1 MIKLPGYLILKR
13 RGIKLTSITKN
24 MIQKAGMIFFIVV
37 FGICNSVSQCP
48 SISFNLTNYNTC
60 CYSVQLDNTSECTP
74 QLTMLLDIG
83 QFSSWT
89 VDAANGFSANLITQ
103 NELLISHSSGS
114 LPIGL
119 STPIEFC
126 TDGPSPP
133 TLSMLYDF
141 VCGIGESCSANIPLI
156 ACSTPDSC
164 NAVFEFVINNNCGL
178 FQFNDFS
185 IGQLPLTYLWNF
197 DDPNSGVAN
206 TSTFQNPAHQFSEL
220 CRNYNVCLTITGA
233 DNCTHTICLEIVVF
247 ELEPPVITCPVD
259 ILLNCSDG
267 ISPDDTG
274 YATATDN
281 CELNPQITFSDDEA
295 GSFPCEYEIIRSWS
309 VTDQCGHESMCEQL
323 ITVLDDVPPVIT
335 CPNDL
340 TVNASLIDS
349 CNSIVNSLQLTSV
362 NDACSN
368 VQISYQVNGAT
379 SAQGQQNVS
388 GLVFNVGV
396 STVTYTVTDECGNS
410 SSCSFD
416 VTVICESGC
425 SGNLVQNSGFSDGI
439 VGGTMPIGKVTD
451 WKKGYGNPLVVNA
464 FGCEDNG
471 YIQLSGN
478 KISGDAIVQELVT
491 PIKKGQVYEM
501 SICVRAKQGSIPYVK
516 IRAMAFNGSLPSIG
530 NHPLP
535 SSDHAIIDVSG
546 RIAACNDW
554 TTFVFHRW
562 HAPQDFDNLVVS
574 VENSEH
580 FALNLMSVAEVDNIC
595 FYPVNDSIPCY
606 LVQFDSLGNL
616 TSPLGE
622 IDTTCLVLEDS
633 VDIFMG
639 NVNDI
644 YAYCDPAPNNMDT
657 WYEFCLDSCESI
669 GGEIP
674 IELDNFIQ
682 NDSMDQLFQ
691 DSLGVSVA
699 EFQSDIN
706 NFIDSLELVNPGVDL
721 INDMN
726 SLGPILFDCR
736 SLPPQ
741 GSPPDDTLSPFKGR
755 DIIFVHGLRMGPILE
770 RLHQSTPGSQS
781 VWPDDRPEFY
791 SGYWKSGAY
800 KTWNHH
806 TEKYLKT
813 TVDTNTFNVNRTGS
827 YSNRY
832 IVVSH
837 PATQS
842 FIYGAHSIL
851 EQIAN
856 AMIGGV
862 GVINCNLLETRP
874 ANTFGHNGFI
884 MISHSD
890 GAPLTDIVLTTSDLS
905 RYPPLNMTLGDLSFI
920 ADRCELHVGLQGAF
934 GGSDYAS
941 ALLMAASTGLQ
952 YVKPIAEEF
961 LGGPI
966 TSSSAFLFT
975 SELLDMAITRQLWAP
990 VLDNVPVCVLTI
1002 AGGHPTD
1009 YGEEIGAK
1017 HTRWKSILSKNGI
1030 HQGFDDGVLSIE
1042 SQSANP
1048 DPRLVNPNVF
1058 LPYPGIL
1065 GSITLNEKLFD
1076 MGIPKER
1083 AIRYYMDQK
1092 VDLITK
1098 GDPTKLPFAS
1108 AGSVPWISPTG
1119 MVQPVKAYFKDVP
1132 GFDALKRYKNHYSF
1146 LQSTSDHYQGS
1157 RGQYENYPNYE
1168 QTYDAGSNNGEESR
1182 VVTSSDVYTKCGVN
1196 ASRLK
1201 QVEYV
1206 RGKSITFGFK
1216 LFGKRYRYTRW
1227 IWKRKYHVLENHGT
1241 WNQLDYLYYSVFK

>member
-1 MIKLPGYLILKR
+1 MMKSKYSIER
-13 RGIKLTSITKN
+13 RNEAS
-24 MIQKAGMIFFIVV
+24 FFISIIPIKHVIIMFITISFEV
-37 FGICNSVSQCP
+37 NNSYAQCP
-48 SISFNLTNYNTC
+48 SINFNLVNFNTC
-60 CYSVQLDNTSECTP
+60 CYSVELDNGSECTP
-74 QLTMLLDIG
+74 QLTFILDVGEFIDLV
-83 QFSSWT
+83 
-89 VDAANGFSANLITQ
+89 VDVPNGFTGTLINP
-103 NELLISHSSGS
+103 NEILVTHSSGII
-114 LPIGL
+114 PVGL
-119 STPIEFC
+119 NTPIQFC
-126 TDGPSPP
+126 IEGSGSPII
-133 TLSMLYDF
+133 TMNYDF
-141 VCGIGESCSANIPLI
+141 ICGPGEACFAEFPIV
-156 ACSTPDSC
+156 ACSPIDIC
-164 NAVFEFVINNNCGL
+164 NAVFESSIVNNCGL
-178 FQFNDFS
+178 FQFSDFS
-185 IGQLPLTYLWNF
+185 TGQQPLSYSWTF
-197 DDPNSGVAN
+197 GDPNSGVAN
-206 TSTFQNPAHQFSEL
+206 TSVLPNPSHQFSAL
-220 CRNYNVCLTITGA
+220 CQNYNVCLTITTA
-233 DNCTHTICLEIVVF
+233 DNCTKTVCTLVDVLEI
-247 ELEPPVITCPVD
+247 EAPLITCPADV
-259 ILLNCSDG
+259 LVSCESDT
-267 ISPDDTG
+267 SPELTGTPTAFDDC
-274 YATATDN
+274 D
-281 CELNPQITFSDDEA
+281 PSPSITYTEIEVGF
-295 GSFPCEYEIIRSWS
+295 FPCDYTIIRTWNAI
-309 VTDQCGHESMCEQL
+309 DQCNNESTCEQI
-323 ITVLDDVPPVIT
+323 ITVKDNIPPVIT
-335 CPNDL
+335 CPNNII
-340 TVNASLIDS
+340 VNASNLDS
-349 CNSIVNSLQLTSV
+349 CNAIVNNIQLLSA
-362 NDACSN
+362 NDNCSG
-368 VQISYQVNGAT
+368 VQISYLVSGAT
-379 SAQGQQNVS
+379 TAQGQQNAS
-388 GLVFNVGV
+388 GQSFNIGV
-396 STVTYTVTDECGNS
+396 STVTYIVIDECGNS
-410 SSCSFD
+410 SSCSFN
-416 VTVICESGC
+416 VTVLCESGC
-425 SGNLVQNSGFSDGI
+425 SGNLVQNAGFSDGI
-439 VGGTMPIGKVTD
+439 VGGTMPLGKVTD
-451 WKKGYGNPLVVNA
+451 WKKGYGNPVVVNA
-464 FGCEDNG
+464 LGCEDNG
-471 YIQLSGN
+471 FIQLTGN
-478 KISGDAIVQELVT
+478 KNSGDAIVQELVT
-491 PIKKGQVYEM
+491 PIMKGQVYEM
-501 SICVRAKQGSIPYVK
+501 SICLRVKHGSPVPYVK
-516 IRAMAFNGSLPSIG
+516 IRTMAFNGTLPGTG

-535 SSDHAIIDVSG
+535 YSDLAIINVSG
-546 RIAACNDW
+546 RIAACDDW

-562 HAPQDFDNLVVS
+562 TAPQDFDNILIS
-574 VENSEH
+574 VENSEPIS
-580 FALNLMSVAEVDNIC
+580 LNLMSVAEVDNIC
-595 FYPVNDSIPCY
+595 FYAVNDSIPCY
-606 LVQFDSLGNL
+606 LVQYDSLGYPTVPFGKL
-616 TSPLGE
+616 
-622 IDTTCLVLEDS
+622 DTICLVLEDS

-699 EFQSDIN
+699 EFQSDLN
-706 NFIDSLELVNPGVDL
+706 NFLDSLELVTPGVDL

-770 RLHQSTPGSQS
+770 RLHQSTLGSQS
-781 VWPDDRPEFY
+781 VWPDDRQEFY

-827 YSNRY
+827 FSNRY

-862 GVINCNLLETRP
+862 GVINCNALETRP

-884 MISHSD
+884 IISHSD

-905 RYPPLNMTLGDLSFI
+905 RFPPLNMTLGDLSFI

-941 ALLMAASTGLQ
+941 ALLMAATTGLQ
-952 YVKPIAEEF
+952 YIKPLAEEF

-966 TSSSAFLFT
+966 TSSSGFLFT

-1009 YGEEIGAK
+1009 FGEEIGAK

-1042 SQSANP
+1042 SQTANP
-1048 DPRLVNPNVF
+1048 DPRIINPNVF

-1108 AGSVPWISPTG
+1108 AGSVPWLSPTG
-1119 MVQPVKAYFKDVP
+1119 MVQPVKKAYFDNVP

-1146 LQSTSDHYQGS
+1146 LQSTADHYQGS

-1168 QTYDAGSNNGEESR
+1168 QTYDSGSSNGEESR
-1182 VVTSSDVYTKCGVN
+1182 VVTSNDVYNKCGVN

-1216 LFGKRYRYTRW
+1216 LFGKRYSYTRW
-1227 IWKRKYHVLENHGT
+1227 IWKRKYHVLENHST
-1241 WNQLDYLYYSVFK
+1241 WNQLDYLYYSVFN